1 MVRNSAGRQNE
12 PPFIC
17 SWYVLLLYLAG
28 QQTLIF
34 TIFQGLDPTQDTP
47 VEILHTILLGIIKYV
62 WYDLHSKWKEAQ
74 RDLFVVRLQS
84 TNLEGL
90 TIPPIR
96 AAYIMQYRNGLIGK
110 HFKSLMQTMVFHVHG
125 LVTPE
130 QFTLIKAVGALGAM
144 LWVPEIDKM
153 DEYLVS
159 LHSPALN
166 SS

>member
-1 MVRNSAGRQNE
+1 MRGQFAA
-12 PPFIC
+12 P
-17 SWYVLLLYLAG
+17 LLDD
-28 QQTLIF
+28 TNLIF
-34 TIFQGLDPTQDTP
+34 TGLDPTQDTP

-62 WYDLHSKWKEAQ
+62 WYDLHSNWKESQ

-84 TNLEGL
+84 TNLDGL
-90 TIPPIR
+90 TVPPLR
-96 AAYIMQYRNGLIGK
+96 AAYMMQYRNGLIGK

-130 QFTLIKAVGALGAM
+130 QFTLVKAVGALGAM

-159 LHSPALN
+159 LFSVKSDPI
-166 SS
+166 